1 MDVLSDV
8 LRAVRL
14 NGAVYFD
21 IDAGYPWTGE
31 SPGTAEI
38 ATAVMPGVEHV
49 ISFHA
54 ILSGSCWAALSDG
67 SSPALN
73 LNAGDVVVFPGGAA
87 NVLGSEAGAR
97 GEPDMAMYY
106 KPVDK
111 HLPFTLIRGGEGQE
125 RTRFV
130 CGYLGCDARPFN
142 PLLAALPPMLRVSRP
157 TDGGRWVTDLFS
169 MALKEGGS
177 GRAGGETVLAKLSEL
192 MFVEVIRCYVETLP
206 ARVPRVAVRLAR
218 SAVGKALRL
227 IHARPARGGPWSGFH
242 AKPGSR
248 APSSLSVFPTM
259 SAFPRCTIS
268 RAGAFSSRV
277 DCWNSRAS
285 ASRARRLQSAMNPR
299 RPSIAR
305 LRSLS
310 AFPQARGGRGDCCRP
325 NPSLLIPFEFHLR
338 LARRRRREKFDLR
351 RPRPCGKP
359 AGISTSGGIL
369 RSRSR
374 KSTTPHGPTRD
385 FRDRD
390 LQWPLHRRKATFGLE
405 LLSYFIARLRRPWTA
420 ARFSAAVL
428 SCGSTRSA
436 AW

>member
-67 SSPALN
+67 SAPALN
-73 LNAGDVVVFPGGAA
+73 LNAGDVVVFPGGAP
-87 NVLGSEAGAR
+87 NVMGSEAGAR

-169 MALKEGGS
+169 MALQEGGS

-192 MFVEVIRCYVETLP
+192 MFVEVIRCYIETLP
-206 ARVPRVAVRLAR
+206 LESRGWLSGLRDPHI
-218 SAVGKALRL
+218 GKALRL
-227 IHARPARGGPWSGFH
+227 IHARPSEGWTLDRLAREAGLSRTVFAERFSGYVGVSPLH
-242 AKPGSR
+242 YLTGWR
-248 APSSLSVFPTM
+248 LQL
-259 SAFPRCTIS
+259 
-268 RAGAFSSRV
+268 
-277 DCWNSRAS
+277 
-285 ASRARRLQSAMNPR
+285 ARRLLEQTGFGV
-299 RPSIAR
+299 AR
-305 LRSLS
+305 AAAAVGYESEA
-310 AFPQARGGRGDCCRP
+310 AFNRAFKKFVGVPPGAWRKGR
-325 NPSLLIPFEFHLR
+325 
-338 LARRRRREKFDLR
+338 
-351 RPRPCGKP
+351 
-359 AGISTSGGIL
+359 
-369 RSRSR
+369 
-374 KSTTPHGPTRD
+374 
-385 FRDRD
+385 
-390 LQWPLHRRKATFGLE
+390 
-405 LLSYFIARLRRPWTA
+405 LLSTESKPSDPI
-420 ARFSAAVL
+420 
-428 SCGSTRSA
+428 
-436 AW
+436 

>member
-67 SSPALN
+67 SAPALN
-73 LNAGDVVVFPGGAA
+73 LSAGDVVVFPGGAP
-87 NVLGSEAGAR
+87 NVMGSEAGAR

-169 MALKEGGS
+169 MALQEGGS

-192 MFVEVIRCYVETLP
+192 MFVEVIRCYIETLP
-206 ARVPRVAVRLAR
+206 AETARMALRLAR
-218 SAVGKALRL
+218 SACRQGAAA
-227 IHARPARGGPWSGFH
+227 HSC
-242 AKPGSR
+242 
-248 APSSLSVFPTM
+248 AP
-259 SAFPRCTIS
+259 
-268 RAGAFSSRV
+268 
-277 DCWNSRAS
+277 
-285 ASRARRLQSAMNPR
+285 
-299 RPSIAR
+299 
-305 LRSLS
+305 
-310 AFPQARGGRGDCCRP
+310 GRGVDP
-325 NPSLLIPFEFHLR
+325 GPVG
-338 LARRRRREKFDLR
+338 A
-351 RPRPCGKP
+351 
-359 AGISTSGGIL
+359 
-369 RSRSR
+369 RSRPLAHR
-374 KSTTPHGPTRD
+374 
-385 FRDRD
+385 FR
-390 LQWPLHRRKATFGLE
+390 
-405 LLSYFIARLRRPWTA
+405 
-420 ARFSAAVL
+420 
-428 SCGSTRSA
+428 
-436 AW
+436 